1 MFRFPLTDCDFSIIR
16 ALGQVQT
23 LPGAHAMPEM
33 TDPHER
39 NKTRGNGDLSGTG
52 IVYDTGFGQT
62 KEQVFQ
68 FKTTSMMGGFLRDL
82 WSSKEEFDFSIV
94 NRKTGDKRLLK
105 KAILAKE
112 PMQMAIEEGEESTIT
127 SITMRFFE
135 VEDKINE

>member
-1 MFRFPLTDCDFSIIR
+1 MYRFPLTDCDFSIIR
-16 ALGQVQT
+16 ATGSVQA

-39 NKTRGNGDLSGTG
+39 NKTRGNGDLNGSG
-52 IVYDTGFGQT
+52 IMFDTGFGQT

-68 FKTTSMMGGFLRDL
+68 FKTTSMMGGFLQSI
-82 WSSKEEFDFSIV
+82 WSNKEEFDFSIV

-105 KAILAKE
+105 KAILAYE
-112 PMQMAIEEGEESTIT
+112 PRQMAIEEGEDAMIT